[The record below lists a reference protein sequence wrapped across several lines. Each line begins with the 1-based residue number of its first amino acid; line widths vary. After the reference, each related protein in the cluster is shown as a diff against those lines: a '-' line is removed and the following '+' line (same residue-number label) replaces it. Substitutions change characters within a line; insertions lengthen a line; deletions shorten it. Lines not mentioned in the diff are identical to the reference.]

1 MKKVILAT
9 AFLFALSIG
18 VSVPVAAEEVAR
30 VTEDIANGAIDQARF
45 ASSILSR

>member
-18 VSVPVAAEEVAR
+18 VSVPVAAEEVA
-30 VTEDIANGAIDQARF
+30 VTVMLG
-45 ASSILSR
+45 